1 MRKEGQAM
9 CDNIMII
16 KQQQDTI
23 LNLRTEIK
31 TYKFLVTLFTL
42 GYMVMT
48 AGFILAIGIIA

>member
-1 MRKEGQAM
+1 MY
-9 CDNIMII
+9 DNIMII

-31 TYKFLVTLFTL
+31 TYKFLVTLFAL

-48 AGFILAIGIIA
+48 AGFIAAIGIVT